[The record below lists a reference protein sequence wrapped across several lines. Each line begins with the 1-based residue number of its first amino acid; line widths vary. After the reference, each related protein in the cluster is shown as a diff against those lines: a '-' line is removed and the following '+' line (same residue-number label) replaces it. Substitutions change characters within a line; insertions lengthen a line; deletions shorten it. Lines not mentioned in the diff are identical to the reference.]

1 MHTIY
6 IDTNFVVSFLLKRSP
21 EQHRRAEELVKKA
34 AAGELELMLSPV
46 VVAEVAAILH
56 HTYELSQSEAA
67 RLIIVLATARGVAVE
82 EEAIVLD
89 ALAKSRDLKDVD
101 FVDAYV
107 VLTADDRQRKVAT
120 FDKALSRKL
129 GVAAFDF

>member
-1 MHTIY
+1 
-6 IDTNFVVSFLLKRSP
+6 
-21 EQHRRAEELVKKA
+21 
-34 AAGELELMLSPV
+34 MLSPV